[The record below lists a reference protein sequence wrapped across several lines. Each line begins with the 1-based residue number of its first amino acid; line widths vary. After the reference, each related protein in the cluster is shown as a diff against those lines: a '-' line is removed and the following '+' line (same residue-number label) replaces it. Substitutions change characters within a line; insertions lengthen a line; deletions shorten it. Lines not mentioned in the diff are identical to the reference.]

1 MKKIIWNMMACLM
14 VLSTFALCTPHALG
28 ERVSISAT
36 VDIDP
41 DCINLNTTGK
51 WINGYIELIGEYN
64 VSDIHVSTILLNDTV
79 PAELHPTSI
88 GDYDNDTFPDLMVTF
103 NRTQIVE
110 YILSKNVTHGNVTL
124 TLTGQLYKIA
134 SFNGSDTIKVSSLVG
149 DVDCDG
155 EVKLYDAVTMLTS
168 YGRREGAPTW
178 NPNADIAPP
187 YGIINIYD
195 FVTFLYH
202 YGEKYP

>member
-1 MKKIIWNMMACLM
+1 MKKIIWITMAFLM

-28 ERVSISAT
+28 EKASVSAT

-41 DCINLNTTGK
+41 DCINLNTIGK
-51 WINGYIELIGEYN
+51 WINGYIELPGEYN
-64 VSDIHVSTILLNDTV
+64 VSDILVSTILLNDTI

-88 GDYDNDTFPDLMVTF
+88 GDFDNDTIPDLMVAF

-110 YILSKNVTHGNVTL
+110 YILSKSIIHGNVTL
-124 TLTGQLYKIA
+124 TLTGQSKIA
-134 SFNGSDTIKVSSLVG
+134 FFNGSDIIKVSSLVG
-149 DVDCDG
+149 DADCDG
-155 EVKLYDAVTMLTS
+155 DVDLNDAVTMLTS
-168 YGRREGAPTW
+168 YGRREGEPTW

-195 FVTFLYH
+195 FVTFVSH